1 MLEGSLAEHGTIS
14 VASQR
19 EGTLMAAQQD
29 GTATTADRVLLLPSH
44 ELDLIGSDSELRPL
58 GELGCRSARDRD
70 VKCSSFEA
78 YGLATR
84 RLSRTFIVNSYEV
97 AEQTLD
103 NIASASSINA
113 VRHTTDYATIYDAAF
128 NLVIAS
134 EGHRLYALVRSA
146 LRRMA
151 QRCNRAHFLEG
162 AHLIQ
167 TTCMYLE
174 KTYLRKREL
183 PSIMD
188 LAEAYWNTPVIRRW
202 RRFVRFARWTG
213 FIARCRL
220 AFVEVSLHP
229 DGCGLAELARHF
241 YGLAGTGSPACH
253 VVACAA
259 PAPDALP
266 VRLCS

>member
-1 MLEGSLAEHGTIS
+1 
-14 VASQR
+14 
-19 EGTLMAAQQD
+19 MAAQQD

-44 ELDLIGSDSELRPL
+44 ELDLIGSDGELRPL

-202 RRFVRFARWTG
+202 RRFVRFARWTTSSR
-213 FIARCRL
+213 A
-220 AFVEVSLHP
+220 AAWPSSVSLHP
-229 DGCGLAELARHF
+229 DECGLAELARHF
-241 YGLAGTGSPACH
+241 YGLAGTAACLSH
-253 VVACAA
+253 RSMRRTC
-259 PAPDALP
+259 P
-266 VRLCS
+266 